1 MARFGCPF
9 LQACWGLGCQPA
21 APGWMM
27 GSPLPSRK
35 DGSQMTILH
44 IFFILGVLSEETGGA
59 KHILNRLTKKITKG
73 NALQIQHYLGTA
85 KISGYSILIKYVC
98 AETMVWALFSVNRS
112 FSTWCY
118 QISLQRRVTQYKHAY
133 ASFSQVWNPNCT
145 DERSREV
152 TFAGNLQI
160 DRWVYLR
167 IETSST
173 PWSSSELG
181 V

>member
-1 MARFGCPF
+1 MPFSSGMLGSGLPASGSWLDDGQPIAFQKRWISNDHFARFF
-9 LQACWGLGCQPA
+9 VL
-21 APGWMM
+21 
-27 GSPLPSRK
+27 
-35 DGSQMTILH
+35 D
-44 IFFILGVLSEETGGA
+44 VLSEETGEA

-85 KISGYSILIKYVC
+85 KISGYSILIEYIC